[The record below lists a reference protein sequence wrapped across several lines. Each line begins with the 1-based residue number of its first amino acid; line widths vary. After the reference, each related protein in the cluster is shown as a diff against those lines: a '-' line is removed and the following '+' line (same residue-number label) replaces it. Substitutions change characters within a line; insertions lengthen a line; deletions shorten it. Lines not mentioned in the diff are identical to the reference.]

1 MRRLSAVLLLVLAVA
16 GAGLWV
22 GPRFVDWEAWRG
34 RLQDLASERL
44 GRPVALSGDIEL
56 SLLPQ
61 PELRAA
67 GVAIGEPGD
76 AFAFT
81 AHALRV
87 RLDLA
92 ALIGGRWEP
101 REVALV
107 RPELTLPWP
116 PGTLLALRPPT
127 WITELDALIEN
138 GRIRIGDTVLEGVGA
153 RLTSGGAAQ
162 ALELAGGFTWAGRT
176 GRFTASLGRPGWDG
190 VTTFD
195 LTVALP
201 EAEGTARGVLTPTA
215 GFDGTVTMSGRDL
228 AALLPAP
235 PGPFRAS
242 GRLTATAELLA
253 ADELAIEIG
262 GAPARGAVAIRLLP
276 APRLDVA
283 LIASRIDLDGWA
295 AALRGAAPRP
305 WPLSIDLSA
314 EAAMFRGLTLRRL
327 RGAAFLDDGR
337 LALSDVSVLL
347 PGETQ
352 LDISGATAGDRL
364 EVQGRFSGEDLR
376 TTALAFGL
384 PVANVD
390 PVLLRAGEGRFRAAL
405 EAGQVT
411 VPEFA
416 AVLEGFRLSG
426 AGVLRHGPRPSLG
439 LGLAMDR
446 LDLARWFPSGMQ
458 PADAA
463 RLFTGLDL
471 NLRLTAERATHGA
484 LVLDRAAL
492 DAAVE
497 GGRLTLRRLSGRM
510 AETDIATSFALIL
523 APQWRLADLS
533 LEANGPAARGLL
545 ALLPSPW
552 PGDTPLARQPLAL
565 RLAGGG
571 PADALALRGTVD
583 IGELRLE
590 AQGTLDLPGTRGTA
604 SLTLRHPGAPRLL
617 AEVFGAGTGAWLGE
631 GSLSLIA
638 TLAGGLPSLTAESFE
653 LVAGGLRARGGA
665 TYTSGPRPRLHGR
678 LQAERLPIAFPGWRS
693 AEPLPLTA
701 LAGLDAE
708 LALEAGRVE
717 IGGAALEQAAGTL
730 HLAEGRL
737 RLEDVRARLHGGNLT
752 GAIGVEALPGTTPRL
767 SVQAKLAGATLA
779 APLFGLPFDIGAG
792 LVDAEIAVAGTGFA
806 PAALVASMQ
815 GDLRA
820 SLRAGVL
827 AGFDLAG
834 AAEATLGSD
843 ALEAEALMRRALTGG
858 ATAVERADLVARIQT
873 GRLVLQDARIAVEGG
888 VAATAAGEVDLARGA
903 LDLRLAL
910 RPPAEGAPELG
921 LRLTGPADIPR
932 PLPETAAWARWRAQ
946 GR

>member
-1 MRRLSAVLLLVLAVA
+1 MRRIPAALLLLLAIA
-16 GAGLWV
+16 GAGLWL
-22 GPRFVDWEAWRG
+22 GPRLVDWEAWRG

-44 GRPVALSGDIEL
+44 GRGVTLSGAIEL
-56 SLLPQ
+56 ALLPH

-81 AHALRV
+81 ARALRV

-107 RPELTLPWP
+107 GPELTLPWP

-127 WITELDALIEN
+127 WITELDALIED

-153 RLTSGGAAQ
+153 RLTSGGVAQ
-162 ALELAGGFTWAGRT
+162 ALDLAGVFTWAGRPA
-176 GRFTASLGRPGWDG
+176 RFSASLGRPGWDG
-190 VTTFD
+190 ITTFD
-195 LTVALP
+195 LAVTLP
-201 EAEGTARGVLTPTA
+201 EAEGTARGVLTPGA
-215 GFDGTVTMSGRDL
+215 GFDGTVTLRGPDL

-235 PGPFRAS
+235 SGAFRAS

-253 ADELAIEIG
+253 ADELAIEVG
-262 GAPARGAVAIRLLP
+262 GAPARGAVALRLLP

-283 LIASRIDLDGWA
+283 LVASRIDLDGWA
-295 AALRGAAPRP
+295 AALRGAAPQP

-314 EAAMFRGLTLRRL
+314 EAATFRGLTLRRL
-327 RGAAFLDDGR
+327 RGAAFLEDGR
-337 LALSDVSVLL
+337 LTLSDVSVLL

-352 LDISGATAGDRL
+352 LDLSGATAGERL
-364 EVQGRFSGEDLR
+364 ELQARFNGADLR

-384 PVANVD
+384 PAEGVD
-390 PVLLRAGEGRFRAAL
+390 PTLLRAGEGRFRLAL
-405 EAGQVT
+405 DAGQVT

-426 AGVLRHGPRPSLG
+426 AGVLRHGARPSLG

-446 LDLARWFPSGMQ
+446 LDLARWFPGGVD
-458 PADAA
+458 AAGAA
-463 RLFTGLDL
+463 RLFGGLDL

-484 LVLDRAAL
+484 LTLDRAAL

-497 GGRLTLRRLSGRM
+497 GGRLTLRRLTGRV
-510 AETDIATSFALIL
+510 ADTDIGTSFALTL
-523 APQWRLADLS
+523 APQWRLQDLS

-545 ALLPSPW
+545 ALLPWPW
-552 PGDTPLARQPLAL
+552 PDQTPLGGQPLAV
-565 RLAGGG
+565 RLAGSGT
-571 PADALALRGTVD
+571 PEALALRGTAE

-590 AQGTLDLPGTRGTA
+590 AQGTLDLPGRRGAA

-617 AEVFGAGTGAWLGE
+617 GELFGPGTGAWLGE
-631 GSLSLIA
+631 GSFSLIA

-665 TYTSGPRPRLHGR
+665 TYTAGPRPRLNGR
-678 LQAERLPIAFPGWRS
+678 LRAERLPIAFPGWRS

-701 LAGLDAE
+701 LAALDAE
-708 LALEAGRVE
+708 LALEAARIEMGS
-717 IGGAALEQAAGTL
+717 ATLEQVAGTL

-737 RLEDVRARLHGGNLT
+737 RLDDVRGRLSGGT
-752 GAIGVEALPGTTPRL
+752 VAGAAGVEALPGTTPRVT
-767 SVQAKLAGATLA
+767 VQGSLTGATLA
-779 APLFGLPFDIGAG
+779 SPLFGLPFDIGAG
-792 LVDAEIAVAGTGFA
+792 LVDAEVALAGTGFA
-806 PAALVASMQ
+806 PAALVASMN
-815 GDLRA
+815 GDVRA
-820 SLRAGVL
+820 SLRSGVL

-834 AAEATLGSD
+834 AAAATLGTD
-843 ALEAEALMRRALTGG
+843 AVAAEALVRRALTGG
-858 ATAVERADLVARIQT
+858 ATAVERADLRARIQS
-873 GRLVLQDARIAVEGG
+873 GRLIVQEGRIAIEGG
-888 VAATAAGEVDLARGA
+888 GAATAMGEVDLARAA
-903 LDLRLAL
+903 LDVRLAL
-910 RPPAEGAPELG
+910 RPPAEGAPDLG
-921 LRLTGPADIPR
+921 LRLTGPADMPR

-946 GR
+946 GG